1 MSLINFNSISMHYVC
16 VHRHSIH
23 TVYSYRGFI
32 VLTVVS
38 CHANSGDD
46 PHPPSASVSQW
57 AMVLFFVLILRTVGN
72 MTYLNQEVESSFV
85 WQDYLTLST
94 LIHLKKKKS
103 HS

>member
-16 VHRHSIH
+16 VHRRSIH
-23 TVYSYRGFI
+23 TVYGYRGFF

-72 MTYLNQEVESSFV
+72 MTYLNQ
-85 WQDYLTLST
+85 
-94 LIHLKKKKS
+94 
-103 HS
+103 